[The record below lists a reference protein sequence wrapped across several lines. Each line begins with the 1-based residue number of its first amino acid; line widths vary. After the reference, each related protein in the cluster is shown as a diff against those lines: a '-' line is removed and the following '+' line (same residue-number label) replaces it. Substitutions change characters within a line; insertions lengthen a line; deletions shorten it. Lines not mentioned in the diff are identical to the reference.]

1 LKISIPLLQH
11 QNALLVM
18 KVHVDFERRYNDLL
32 NMVYP
37 LWFVEMKMLTW
48 LKCYWTWKRMWNWED
63 LTKVSNYTSV
73 TDSYPSIFH
82 HVKANIISVAYHM
95 DCGIWLFSC

>member
-37 LWFVEMKMLTW
+37 LWFVEMKMLT
-48 LKCYWTWKRMWNWED
+48 
-63 LTKVSNYTSV
+63 
-73 TDSYPSIFH
+73 
-82 HVKANIISVAYHM
+82 
-95 DCGIWLFSC
+95 